1 MSSIKR
7 FRSQIVDIRKEIDSQ
22 PLERAFSFSNEK
34 DRAVYGLKGILAG
47 VVADERLNEMEL
59 LFLDSWL
66 QSQEHL
72 SEDADVL
79 AILRQVGEILEDG
92 IISPDELQQMQ
103 ARIEQII
110 NHKDSETTESV
121 GHIEELIG
129 FLTGTASDG
138 VLNDQEITAMSSW
151 LEHNESVKEVWPASV
166 IVQRLAIILE
176 DGIIT
181 DEERGDLLTT
191 VRQVTGSDTDETGL
205 SYEASTEVWE
215 DSIDELNLT
224 GSVFCLT
231 GDFVSGDRESVDTL
245 LRCHGGE
252 SNSSVNK
259 SVDYLVIGT
268 LASRDWLYTSHGRK
282 IEKALLLKREGC
294 DIKIITERTLLK
306 FTRQ

>member
-1 MSSIKR
+1 M
-7 FRSQIVDIRKEIDSQ
+7 DIRKEIDSL

-34 DRAVYGLKGILAG
+34 DKALYGLKGILAS
-47 VVADERLNEMEL
+47 VVADQRLNEMEL

-66 QSQEHL
+66 QSQKYL

-79 AILRQVGEILEDG
+79 AILSLVGDLLEDG
-92 IISPDELQQMQ
+92 VIHPDELSQMQ
-103 ARIEQII
+103 TRIEQII
-110 NHKDSETTESV
+110 TDNDSETPESV
-121 GHIEELIG
+121 GHIEELVG
-129 FLTGTASDG
+129 FLTGTACDG

-151 LEHNESVKEVWPASV
+151 LEHNALVREAWPASV

-181 DEERGDLLTT
+181 DEEREELLIT
-191 VRQVTGSDTDETGL
+191 VRQVTGTDTDELGQ

-215 DSIDELNLT
+215 DSVDDLALA

-231 GDFVSGDRESVDTL
+231 GDFVSGDRESVDTVLGL
-245 LRCHGGE
+245 LGAQTNP
-252 SNSSVNK
+252 SINK

-282 IEKALLLKREGC
+282 IEKALLLKRGGN

-306 FTRQ
+306 HTR